1 MSKFLKVAVAAAAA
15 LSFGAHAGVLID
27 DFNTTKQSLISDTMT
42 DGIFS
47 HSQVCGGGII
57 GGCRDL
63 FVNKYGNSADDVDGL
78 GGTMGVVG
86 TPGRLSFNSDDGQN
100 VEGIVRWDGNNSG
113 SAIDVHGLNGAT
125 GVDLGTTGNA
135 FEVQVLAADLAF
147 PFRLEVYDVN
157 GNLSFFDAF
166 SGGAGTY
173 VVPFSWFSGTADFT
187 KVGAM
192 QGIINVGGSTTS
204 VDLSLRLVKTIPE
217 PGSLALAGLA
227 LLGIGAA
234 RRRKA

>member
-27 DFNTTKQSLISDTMT
+27 DFNTTKQTKIDDLSS
-42 DGIFS
+42 DGIFE

-63 FVNKYGNSADDVDGL
+63 FVNKFGAAGDDGDW
-78 GGTMGVVG
+78 GGHMGVTG
-86 TPGRLSFNSDDGQN
+86 TPGRLSFSSDDDQN
-100 VEGIVRWDGNNSG
+100 VEGIVRWDGDNAG
-113 SAIDVHGLNGAT
+113 SAIDFHGLNGAT
-125 GVDLGTTGNA
+125 GVNLGASGSA
-135 FEVQVLAADLAF
+135 FEVIVTSADLAF

-157 GNLSFFDAF
+157 GVLSFFDAF
-166 SGGAGTY
+166 SGGPGTY

-204 VDLSLRLVKTIPE
+204 VDLSLRLVQTVPE